1 MLSAKSSAG
10 FVQFSRKFTISMQV
24 PRAHDV
30 TKANGFWDKV
40 ECRSVE
46 QKCAFLN
53 EFWLL
58 YSTTW
63 SKLTFTFW
71 MLKVHP
77 ILTQFYFLHAFS
89 KTFSSNCNREMKRL
103 TCWHLKIWKSNRDWS
118 PRWGRISTVCWYHS
132 YRTLSYVDH
141 VNNNRFEMPLRYAS
155 RLLLVPHLKLCKYK
169 GANIIKLHKKII
181 KGN

>member
-1 MLSAKSSAG
+1 MSHFAEWWKLNRSEHRRDTSLVFCRVIPYLTTS
-10 FVQFSRKFTISMQV
+10 
-24 PRAHDV
+24 
-30 TKANGFWDKV
+30 NV
-40 ECRSVE
+40 ECSPQNRQLDSFSSRANSQSRCKCRARMMSQRQTVSGI
-46 QKCAFLN
+46 KLNVVPLCAFLN

-103 TCWHLKIWKSNRDWS
+103 TCWHLKIWKKQPWLVTEVRSHLH
-118 PRWGRISTVCWYHS
+118 C
-132 YRTLSYVDH
+132 
-141 VNNNRFEMPLRYAS
+141 
-155 RLLLVPHLKLCKYK
+155 LLVPYLSYCV
-169 GANIIKLHKKII
+169 ICWSRE
-181 KGN
+181 

>member
-103 TCWHLKIWKSNRDWS
+103 TCWHLKIWKKQPWLVTEVRSHLH
-118 PRWGRISTVCWYHS
+118 C
-132 YRTLSYVDH
+132 
-141 VNNNRFEMPLRYAS
+141 
-155 RLLLVPHLKLCKYK
+155 LLVP
-169 GANIIKLHKKII
+169 
-181 KGN
+181 